1 MKNIVLMH
9 YYLGLEVWQKPC
21 ENFLGQGKYVI
32 TILQRFGMLD
42 YKSMTTLMVTNLKKP
57 RDSESDL
64 VDPSIYR
71 QLIGSL
77 MYLFNTR
84 LDIFFVV
91 NTLKPVL
98 G

>member
-1 MKNIVLMH
+1 MA
-9 YYLGLEVWQKPC
+9 EAS

-32 TILQRFGMLD
+32 TILQRFGMMD
-42 YKSMTTLMVTNLKKP
+42 YKSMTTPMVTNLKKP

-64 VDPSIYR
+64 VDPSMYR
-71 QLIGSL
+71 QLISL

-84 LDIFFVV
+84 PDIFFVV